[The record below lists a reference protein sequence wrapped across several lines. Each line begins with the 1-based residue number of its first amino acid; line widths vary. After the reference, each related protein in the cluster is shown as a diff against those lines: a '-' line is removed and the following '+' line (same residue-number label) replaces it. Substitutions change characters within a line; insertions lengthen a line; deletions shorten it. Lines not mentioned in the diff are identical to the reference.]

1 MCALHHLHAG
11 ESVSVHTPRG
21 SFGTRHPP
29 ACRAP
34 TRGCVCWAGYGTDAD
49 QQTWVQLYRSLRQ
62 DLPPDADAAS
72 AASALFF
79 AAAVRETVEKKMD
92 ELTEQI
98 GGVNDRLDRL
108 ASIDETLKQRL

>member
-1 MCALHHLHAG
+1 M
-11 ESVSVHTPRG
+11 
-21 SFGTRHPP
+21 
-29 ACRAP
+29 
-34 TRGCVCWAGYGTDAD
+34 CWAGYGTDAD

-108 ASIDETLKQRL
+108 VSIDETLKQRLCSMC